1 MTTKRILIVANQ
13 TAGGTHLVE
22 EVEKR
27 MKAGPVEF
35 VLLAPA
41 TPPSTSLTW
50 DEEEVRA
57 GARTRLATA
66 CERLAKIGASVEGVV
81 GDFHP
86 MAAVRDVMLQNTF
99 DEIIV
104 STLPQ
109 GISEWLGMDLPHRIE
124 RASGLPTTHVV
135 SHE

>member
-1 MTTKRILIVANQ
+1 MSPKRVLIVANQ
-13 TAGGTHLVE
+13 TAGGRHLVE
-22 EVEKR
+22 EVQKR
-27 MKAGPVEF
+27 LDAGPAEF
-35 VLLAPA
+35 LLLAPA
-41 TPPSTSLTW
+41 TPPTSSLTW
-50 DEEEVRA
+50 DERDVRE
-57 GARTRLATA
+57 GAQARLETA
-66 CERLAKIGASVEGVV
+66 CERLRKLGASVEGVV

-86 MAAVRDVMLQNTF
+86 MAAVHDVMLRHQF

-109 GISEWLGMDLPHRIE
+109 GISEWLGMDLPRRIA